1 VIKTGRFQPNATVSG
16 EIEAVEEVEVG
27 DVIRES
33 DDDVGASKT
42 TLGVIMYKWRRGPP
56 VS

>member
-1 VIKTGRFQPNATVSG
+1 MIKTGRFQPNATVSG